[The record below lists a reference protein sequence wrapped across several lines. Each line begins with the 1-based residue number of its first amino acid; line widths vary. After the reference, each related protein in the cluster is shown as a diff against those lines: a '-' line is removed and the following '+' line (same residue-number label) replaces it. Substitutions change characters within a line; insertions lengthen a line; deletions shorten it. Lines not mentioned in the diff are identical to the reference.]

1 MKKAFKSLRNGDV
14 IGIFPEGTRNGMKKG
29 VKLHNGGTL
38 MALKTDTKIIPVG
51 IQGSF
56 KPFRKVKINYGKPM
70 DFSKYESQK
79 NNKDVLDKITREV
92 MDEVIKLTNE
102 KI

>member
-1 MKKAFKSLRNGDV
+1 MKKSMHALKKGDV

-38 MALKTDTKIIPVG
+38 MALKTNTQIVPVG
-51 IQGSF
+51 IQGNF

-70 DFSKYESQK
+70 NFNEYVNQTSDKE
-79 NNKDVLDKITREV
+79 VLNKITNEV
-92 MDEVIKLTNE
+92 MNEVIRLTNE

>member
-1 MKKAFKSLRNGDV
+1 MKKSFKFLKNGEI

-38 MALKTDTKIIPVG
+38 MALKSKTEIIPVG

-56 KPFRKVKINYGKPM
+56 KPFRKVIINYGKPM
-70 DFSKYESQK
+70 NFSEYYEQK
-79 NNKDVLDKITREV
+79 ADKEVLNKITKDV
-92 MDEVIKLTNE
+92 MAEVIRLTNE